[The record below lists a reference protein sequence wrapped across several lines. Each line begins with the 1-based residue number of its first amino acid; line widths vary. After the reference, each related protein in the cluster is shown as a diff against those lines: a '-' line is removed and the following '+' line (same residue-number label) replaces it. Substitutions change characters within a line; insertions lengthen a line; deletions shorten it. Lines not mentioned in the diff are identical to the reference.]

1 MHKYVEIKQHIP
13 EQQMGQKKKSR
24 EVKTWLLE
32 TNAVETD
39 QTKTYGIWQKLTAIM
54 HILRNKKYL
63 K

>member
-24 EVKTWLLE
+24 EVKTWLE

-54 HILRNKKYL
+54 HMLRNKKYL